1 MAALSKVAKRLAR
14 SMVARALS
22 FVPTFARKAQS
33 ILVWKDAEMRVAKR
47 EGLLV
52 KRKYLILSM
61 NGKWN
66 DLTSLMNMHVIH

>member
-1 MAALSKVAKRLAR
+1 MAALSKAAKRLAR

-22 FVPTFARKAQS
+22 FVPTFARKVQS
-33 ILVWKDAEMRVAKR
+33 IQVWKDAEMRVAER
-47 EGLLV
+47 ERLMV
-52 KRKYLILSM
+52 KGILSM